1 MPESDDDKTQPV
13 TLIRPGSAFAHYQV
27 LDRIGAG
34 GMGEVLLA
42 HDTKLDRRVAL
53 KLLPEALADD
63 PDVRVRFLREARA
76 AARLDHPN
84 IVAIYEVGEFEGRPY
99 IAMQYVAGKP
109 LLDFC
114 GNDALTIP
122 QVLRIAS
129 GICEGLAKAH
139 AAGITHR
146 DIKPAN
152 ILLDADFRPVLL
164 DFGLANLEGDERL
177 TRAGST
183 VGTVAYMSPEQ
194 ARGLAVDSRSDLFS
208 CGIVLYELIAG
219 RSPFRREGE
228 AATLNAVATAAPEPL
243 ARYKS
248 DVPDELQRVVTKC
261 LAKSPDERY
270 QTAADLLADLRVI
283 ERSLAPSGSTPS
295 TRTAATQ
302 PSVAVLPFTNMSA
315 DPENEFFS
323 DGLSEELLNVL
334 AKNPGL
340 KVTGRTS
347 SFAFKGKKEDLR
359 EIGQKLGVG
368 TLLEGSVRR
377 AGNRV
382 RITAQLVNTGDGFHL
397 WSETYDRVLDDVF
410 ALQDEIARAVAE
422 ALNVKLL
429 GKAKASRPVDPESW
443 ALVLR
448 ASQAT
453 QQGSKS
459 SLNVAIDLY
468 RKAIE
473 LDPESGR
480 PWAGLARCLLQ
491 QSAYGLAD
499 HEQGHRDAKEAIRRA
514 MQLDDDL
521 PEAYEALSW
530 VLAAFDFRFKEA
542 EAAIQKAYSLAP
554 NDPRVLATYAIT
566 LSIFGRFDEALPI
579 ARRAAELDPL
589 DPGAYL
595 QLGRAT
601 FWAGRYAEAEMA
613 LKRGLELS
621 PGVASGNMLLALTLL
636 HGGKIDE
643 ALIFASR
650 EETGGYR
657 SCGEAILFHSMGRKT
672 ESDRALAELLELGD
686 TWSFQVAGAY
696 AWRGEIDKAF
706 EWLEKS
712 YEARDTGTPLVKVH
726 PLLRNLH
733 ADPRWPVLLKK
744 IGLSG

>member
-1 MPESDDDKTQPV
+1 MPESDDDKTRPIV
-13 TLIRPGSAFAHYQV
+13 LIRRGSAFAHYQI
-27 LDRIGAG
+27 LERIGAG
-34 GMGEVLLA
+34 GMGEVQLA

-53 KLLPEALADD
+53 KLLPESLADD
-63 PDVRVRFLREARA
+63 PDVRTRFLREARA

-84 IVAIYEVGEFEGRPY
+84 IITIYEVGEFEGRPY

-109 LLDFC
+109 LSDFC

-152 ILLDADFRPVLL
+152 ILLDADLRPVLL
-164 DFGLANLEGDERL
+164 DFGLANLQGDERL
-177 TRAGST
+177 TRAGSA

-194 ARGLAVDSRSDLFS
+194 ARGLTVGSRSDLFS

-228 AATLNAVATAAPEPL
+228 AATLNAVATATPEPL
-243 ARYKS
+243 ARYKN
-248 DVPDELQRVVTKC
+248 DVPDELQRIVTKC

-283 ERSLAPSGSTPS
+283 ERSLAPGASSS

-347 SFAFKGKKEDLR
+347 SFLFKGKKEDLR

-382 RITAQLVNTGDGFHL
+382 RIAAQLVNAGDGFHL

-429 GKAKASRPVDPESW
+429 GKAKAARPVDPESY

-448 ASQAT
+448 ANHAAQLA
-453 QQGSKS
+453 SKS
-459 SLNVAIDLY
+459 SLEVAVGLY
-468 RKAIE
+468 RNAIE
-473 LDPESGR
+473 LDPKSGR
-480 PWAGLARCLLQ
+480 PWAGLARCLLE
-491 QSAYGLAD
+491 QSAFGLAD
-499 HEQGHRDAKEAIRRA
+499 HAQGYRDAKEAIRRA
-514 MQLDDDL
+514 MELDDEL
-521 PEAYEALSW
+521 PETYEALSW
-530 VLAAFDFRFKEA
+530 ILAAFDFRFQEA
-542 EAAIQKAYSLAP
+542 GDAIEKAYSLAP
-554 NDPRVLATYAIT
+554 NNPRILATYALTQIV
-566 LSIFGRFDEALPI
+566 LGRFEEGLSV
-579 ARRAAELDPL
+579 ARRAVELDPL
-589 DPGAYL
+589 DPGAHQ
-595 QLGRAT
+595 QLARIF
-601 FWAGRYAEAEMA
+601 FWAGRHAEAEA
-613 LKRGLELS
+613 TLRRGLELS
-621 PGVASGNMLLALTLL
+621 PGMASGNGLLSLTLL
-636 HGGKIDE
+636 LQGRLEE
-643 ALIFASR
+643 ALEFVTR
-650 EETGGYR
+650 EGAGGYR
-657 SCGEAILFHSMGRKT
+657 SCGEAMILHTMGRKAD
-672 ESDRALAELLELGD
+672 SDRALADLIAQGD
-686 TWSFQVAGAY
+686 QWAFQVACVY
-696 AWRGEIDKAF
+696 AWRGEIDSAF
-706 EWLEKS
+706 ETLEKA
-712 YEARDTGTPLVKVH
+712 YRLRDTGTPMTKVH
-726 PLLRNLH
+726 PLLQNLH
-733 ADPRWPVLLKK
+733 GDPRWPVLLKK